1 VLALVVLAALSAL
14 RWWLGREA
22 ERRIRAEIAAA
33 HARGEPIL
41 PADFDA
47 PSVPD
52 GQNAALSLRQA
63 ADMLDGSQ
71 DFYQFETKHPP
82 GQQLTEADRQEIRRI
97 LADLQP
103 ALRLL
108 RRARAETGIDWG
120 NTMRWSRLTASGP
133 LGYNPQR
140 HLANTIRF
148 AATSCQAIGDDRES
162 VELVRDGL
170 RQAAVIDQAPPA
182 LLNQLVA
189 LGFTGLFNATVIDL
203 APKWEIQPATVRPA
217 STRARREQLQ
227 QLISELLDD
236 TAFRNAWVQCWW
248 GERANCFESEPRY
261 VEAQLGAAA
270 AFLLRPM
277 NDLDALGG
285 AAQLSD
291 IAAAARQPNLPGAL
305 ASLPSAATRRM
316 PSHLQ
321 EATGAFRWAW
331 GPGGI
336 MRGAGARTFTMFYE
350 ALATRRIAAVT
361 VAVQLYRAEHGNRYP
376 VSLAQLV
383 PDYLPSVPI
392 DPMAGNGRPLGYHP
406 DTKPAVVY
414 SVGVNGIDDGGTSLA
429 PASGTSSPWQM
440 PDAVFPLESLPAP
453 ASQPS
458 SSKTENDQ

>member
-1 VLALVVLAALSAL
+1 MLALIVLAALSVL
-14 RWWLGREA
+14 RWWWGREA
-22 ERRIRAEIAAA
+22 DRRIRAEIAAA

-52 GQNAALSLRQA
+52 GRNAALSLRQA
-63 ADMLDGSQ
+63 ADMLDRSQ

-82 GQQLTEADRQEIRRI
+82 GQQLTEADRQEITRI
-97 LADLQP
+97 LAALQP
-103 ALRLL
+103 PLRLV

-120 NTMRWSRLTASGP
+120 YTMHSSRLTAGGP
-133 LGYNPQR
+133 LGYNQQR

-170 RQAAVIDQAPPA
+170 RQAAVIDQAPPT
-182 LLNQLVA
+182 LLDQLVA

-203 APKWEIQPATVRPA
+203 APKWEIQPAPVRSA

-227 QLISELLDD
+227 QLINELLDD
-236 TAFRNAWVQCWW
+236 TAFRNAWVRCWW
-248 GERANCFESEPRY
+248 SERADCFESEPRNA
-261 VEAQLGAAA
+261 EAQLGGA
-270 AFLLRPM
+270 AFVLRPM
-277 NDLDALGG
+277 YGLDALGG
-285 AAQLSD
+285 AAYLSD

-305 ASLPSAATRRM
+305 ASLPSTAPGRM
-316 PSHLQ
+316 TSHLQ

-331 GPGGI
+331 GPVGI
-336 MRGAGARTFTMFYE
+336 MRGAGARAFTMFYE
-350 ALATRRIAAVT
+350 ALATRRIAAVI

-383 PDYLPSVPI
+383 PDYLPAVPI
-392 DPMAGNGRPLGYHP
+392 DPMAGDGRPLGYHP

-440 PDAVFPLESLPAP
+440 PDAVFPLESQPAP

-458 SSKTENDQ
+458 SSETENDQ